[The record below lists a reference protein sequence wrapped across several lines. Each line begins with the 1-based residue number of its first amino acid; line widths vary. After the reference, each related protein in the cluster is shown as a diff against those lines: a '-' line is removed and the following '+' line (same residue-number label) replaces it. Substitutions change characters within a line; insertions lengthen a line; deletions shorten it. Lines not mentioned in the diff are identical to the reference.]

1 MSYNHLQG
9 CVPSMPSE
17 STLATQEDFVKYEE
31 RRKRDEKRDVKRALD
46 LFYRFSDKLKE
57 LHPSCVGLIHNMIQQ
72 RGI

>member
-1 MSYNHLQG
+1 MEYLNQG
-9 CVPSMPSE
+9 CVPSYPVEQPS
-17 STLATQEDFVKYEE
+17 QEDYVKYEA